1 VTFSELEGNVVAWGR
16 NKGILD
22 WTMHFKRKAQFQKT
36 KEEVQELEEAIC
48 ACNRDEAL
56 DAIGDILV
64 TLIMQAVLW
73 DTNLNEC
80 LHKAYEEIKDRSGR
94 MVDGVFIKD
103 A

>member
-1 VTFSELEGNVVAWGR
+1 VTLNELEGNVIAWGR

-22 WTMHFKRKAQFQKT
+22 WTMHFKRKAQFTKT
-36 KEEVQELEEAIC
+36 KEEVQELEDAIG
-48 ACNRDEAL
+48 ACNRDEVI
-56 DAIGDILV
+56 DAIGDVMV

-80 LHKAYEEIKDRSGR
+80 LHKAYEQIKERQGR
-94 MVDGVFIKD
+94 MVDGVFVKD